1 MSSLRREAACQRKSV
16 PMTSTRSLALPTTP
30 ALNTSASG
38 AARANARPSPFEGVR
53 AFFRHHGAL
62 APAVRLLRQ
71 IPLQAKVAVVASG
84 FVSAAVL
91 VGVAYAEK
99 VLQVDRAARLAVEGS
114 IHLRALTPLQDG
126 TWMSMASPSPIGGA
140 KLDAGLDRAWM
151 QSLNIA
157 RGELPPGGTRGA
169 RNPAIDPA
177 IDAAWDR
184 LQIAWAAALSPPVAS
199 EPRVASLIDLSQAIS
214 EYRDRVVSAS
224 GLLRTPDPDTYLLAS
239 AWSTGLPA
247 LAESLA
253 AASGRASATPPAGM
267 GRETDVAQMALQR
280 LRLQLEQMAPVHP
293 SAEAETAA
301 QAVLATSDAAL
312 RAARAGDGARFQALA
327 GEALAR
333 IGDLERELASLLERA
348 LAQRLHDG
356 RQDLLLVTL
365 GVVFLLGVG
374 VYLLIGF
381 HRVMAGGLRSLSGE
395 VRRMAEGDLS
405 ARPTPR
411 GHDEVAEALQS
422 LGGSLAMLSEMFAT
436 VRQGVAAVAQASEAI
451 ARGNGELAERT
462 ARTTR
467 QLQQVVAS
475 VNLYMD
481 QLDQSARR
489 VDEAAGMVDLMR
501 LEAARSRSNMSQLQ
515 ARMQDLQI
523 RSREI
528 ADIVSVIDGISFRTS
543 VLALNASIEAAKAGE
558 SGRGFAVVAQEVRRL
573 ARRSTESARSI
584 QDIVARSTEDIVQGA
599 ALADRTGEALK
610 ATDLHVARVH
620 ESMQQIV
627 HLTRGGEA
635 NSHAILDSI
644 HELDQLTGENGVLVE
659 QIAAAS
665 IALSGSGNE
674 LSRRAENFKLG

>member
-1 MSSLRREAACQRKSV
+1 
-16 PMTSTRSLALPTTP
+16 MTSTRSLALPTTP
-30 ALNTSASG
+30 ALKTSESG
-38 AARANARPSPFEGVR
+38 AARANARPSRFEGVR

-114 IHLRALTPLQDG
+114 LHLRALTPLQDG
-126 TWMSMASPSPIGGA
+126 TWMSMASPSPIGGP
-140 KLDAGLDRAWM
+140 KPDAGLDRAWM
-151 QSLNIA
+151 QSLSIA
-157 RGELPPGGTRGA
+157 RGGLTPGDTRAA
-169 RNPAIDPA
+169 RDPT

-184 LQIAWAAALSPPVAS
+184 LQIAWAAALSPPGAG

-239 AWSTGLPA
+239 AWSARLPA

-253 AASGRASATPPAGM
+253 AASGLASVTPMAGM
-267 GRETDVAQMALQR
+267 GREAAIAQMALQR

-293 SAEAETAA
+293 SADAETAA

-312 RAARAGDGARFQALA
+312 RAARAGNGARFQALA

-333 IGDLERELASLLERA
+333 IGDLERELASSLERA

-422 LGGSLAMLSEMFAT
+422 LGGSLAMLSDMFAT
-436 VRQGVAAVAQASEAI
+436 VRQGVSAVAQASDAI

-515 ARMQDLQI
+515 ARMQDLQV

-528 ADIVSVIDGISFRTS
+528 ADIVAVIDGISFRTS

-599 ALADRTGEALK
+599 ALADRTGEALR

-627 HLTRGGEA
+627 QLTRGGEA

-665 IALSGSGNE
+665 VALSGSGNE
-674 LSRRAENFKLG
+674 LSRRAETFKLG